1 MRLRR
6 VIVPLHRD
14 LGYFFAGLT
23 VLYALSG
30 IAVNHIDHWNPSY
43 RKESVERQVG
53 ALLPGSPA
61 EVAGEALRR
70 LGMTESPSA
79 VVPAADGTVQIFL
92 PGRKLVAHPLEGRV
106 VEEVTTPR
114 AVWYQLNFLHLNR
127 GKGWWT
133 WFADLYAVGLVVLA
147 VTGVFIIPGKKGLA
161 GRGRWLLGLGFAIPL
176 LYMLLAT

>member
-6 VIVPLHRD
+6 VIVPIHRD

-23 VLYALSG
+23 MLYALSG

-43 RKESVERQVG
+43 RKEIVERQVS
-53 ALLPGSPA
+53 ALPSGPPA
-61 EVAGEALRR
+61 EVAAEALRR
-70 LGMTESPSA
+70 LGVAETPSA
-79 VVPAADGTVQIFL
+79 VVPAAGETVQIFF

-114 AVWYQLNFLHLNR
+114 PVWYQLNFLHLNR

-133 WFADLYAVGLVVLA
+133 WFADLYAVGLVILA
-147 VTGVFIIPGKKGLA
+147 VTGVFIVPGKKGLA
-161 GRGRWLLGLGFAIPL
+161 GRGRWLLGLGLAIPL
-176 LYMLLAT
+176 LYMLFAT